1 MSAKNHNH
9 RQTVEFGDFQTPS
22 ELTDEICHF
31 LLSMGVRPDSV
42 IEPTCGTG
50 AFIVSA
56 MDAFEQARK
65 FLGIEI
71 NGEYLLALEQKLGGT
86 DHTRIELKNEDFFQL
101 DWEDILTRLP
111 QPILL
116 LGNPPWVTNSGLGRI
131 RGSNLPAKSNFQ
143 GHKGFD
149 AITGKANFDI
159 SEWMLIHLLDKLQSR
174 SAVLAMLCKTTVAR
188 KVLKY
193 IWNRD
198 FCISDTRLYIIDSK
212 AHFNVSVSACLLVC
226 KTGAPSKTKSC
237 DVFQGISEKC
247 KISEIGMHNTE
258 ILADLKKYEKWSQLD
273 GHVPLKWRS
282 GVKHDCARI
291 MEFTRKDDTFV
302 NGMGEVVDIED
313 TFMFPLYK
321 SSHVVKCKTETPE
334 RWVLIPQRKV
344 GDETRV
350 IREKAPRTWAYLT
363 NHADKLDQR
372 KSSIYKNKPRFSIFG
387 IGDYSFAQWKV
398 ATSGLY
404 KKIQF
409 SIIPPLDGKPAMVDD
424 TCYFLPCTNRDEAIL
439 FADLLNSKAAR
450 EFLHAFIFWDAKRP
464 ITADILKRLDL
475 IALAKILH
483 KDQHLA
489 RYRPQSDASES
500 QFVLFSDVTRYS
512 DKPLQKAP

>member
-1 MSAKNHNH
+1 MSAKNH

-31 LLSMGVRPDSV
+31 LLSMGVRPESV

-101 DWEDILTRLP
+101 DWEDILIRLP

-131 RGSNLPAKSNFQ
+131 RGSNLPVKSNFQ

-149 AITGKANFDI
+149 AITGKSNFDI

-198 FCISDTRLYIIDSK
+198 FCISETRLHIIDSK

-247 KISEIGMHNTE
+247 KISKIEMHNTE

-273 GHVPLKWRS
+273 GHIPFKWRS

-291 MEFTRKDDTFV
+291 MEFTREDDTFV

-409 SIIPPLDGKPAMVDD
+409 SIIPPIDGKPAMVDD

>member
-1 MSAKNHNH
+1 M
-9 RQTVEFGDFQTPS
+9 EFGDFQTPP
-22 ELTDEICHF
+22 ELTDEICQF
-31 LLSMGVRPDSV
+31 LHSMGVRPDSV

-86 DHTRIELKNEDFFQL
+86 DHTRIELKNKDFFQL

-149 AITGKANFDI
+149 AITGKSNFDI

-198 FCISDTRLYIIDSK
+198 FCISETRLYIIDSK

-237 DVFQGISEKC
+237 DVFQGISE
-247 KISEIGMHNTE
+247 N
-258 ILADLKKYEKWSQLD
+258 
-273 GHVPLKWRS
+273 
-282 GVKHDCARI
+282 VKSLR
-291 MEFTRKDDTFV
+291 
-302 NGMGEVVDIED
+302 
-313 TFMFPLYK
+313 
-321 SSHVVKCKTETPE
+321 
-334 RWVLIPQRKV
+334 
-344 GDETRV
+344 
-350 IREKAPRTWAYLT
+350 
-363 NHADKLDQR
+363 
-372 KSSIYKNKPRFSIFG
+372 
-387 IGDYSFAQWKV
+387 
-398 ATSGLY
+398 
-404 KKIQF
+404 
-409 SIIPPLDGKPAMVDD
+409 
-424 TCYFLPCTNRDEAIL
+424 
-439 FADLLNSKAAR
+439 
-450 EFLHAFIFWDAKRP
+450 
-464 ITADILKRLDL
+464 
-475 IALAKILH
+475 
-483 KDQHLA
+483 
-489 RYRPQSDASES
+489 
-500 QFVLFSDVTRYS
+500 
-512 DKPLQKAP
+512 